1 MRFLIL
7 LVLISCTKP
16 KAPEAFL
23 KSYIYSRYGKVVKK
37 DYVLENSTGEFY
49 NEINEIDGEALTKL
63 LDLKLYSLS
72 KFKILSKE
80 CNTGTCTISFSIRYK
95 QAKDTIY
102 SKKIVT
108 LEKEESAWKIARV
121 NNVKTFIESGVIV
134 K

>member
-7 LVLISCTKP
+7 LVMISCTKT
-16 KAPEAFL
+16 KAPESFL
-23 KSYIYSRYGKVVKK
+23 KNYIFSRYGKIVQK
-37 DYVLENSTGEFY
+37 DYVLGNSTGEFY
-49 NEINEIDGEALTKL
+49 NEINAIEGEALTKL
-63 LDLKLYSLS
+63 LDLKLYSLK

-80 CNTGTCTISFSIRYK
+80 CNPNTCTISFSIRYK
-95 QAKDTIY
+95 QAKDTIH

-121 NNVKTFIESGVIV
+121 NNVKTYIESGVTV